1 MNSKFRN
8 NVVKLLGT
16 LDELEDF
23 VRQVDPDRIPYFVRY
38 LDRMRCNLK
47 TYVTIGCLETENI
60 LKVVK
65 RDWSEAKDGILG
77 IPEYSVPDFRNSD
90 EPGDAFKFLEYIM
103 TIDSLIKQEKEQ
115 R

>member
-16 LDELEDF
+16 LENLEGL
-23 VRQVDPDRIPYFVRY
+23 VRQVDPDRIPYFVSY
-38 LDRMRCNLK
+38 LERMRCNLE
-47 TYVTIGCLETENI
+47 TYEKIGCLETENI

-65 RDWSEAKDGILG
+65 RDWIEAKDGILG
-77 IPEYSVPDFRNSD
+77 IPERSVPDFKNSD
-90 EPGDAFKFLEYIM
+90 EPEDAFKFLEYIM

-115 R
+115 K